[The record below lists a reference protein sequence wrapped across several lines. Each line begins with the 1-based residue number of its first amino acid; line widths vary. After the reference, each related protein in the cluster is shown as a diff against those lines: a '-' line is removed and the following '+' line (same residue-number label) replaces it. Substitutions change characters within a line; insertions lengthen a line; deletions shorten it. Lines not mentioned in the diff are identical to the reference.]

1 MVVVKLPKTF
11 RVLPLRVCVALEL
24 PTNDENEPLTVR
36 LSFNVVTV
44 ATLMVGT
51 ISIEFGK
58 GTPLDVIF
66 TILPVIL
73 KGLDPVKLN
82 PGVIESLDVTPLN

>member
-1 MVVVKLPKTF
+1 
-11 RVLPLRVCVALEL
+11 
-24 PTNDENEPLTVR
+24 
-36 LSFNVVTV
+36 
-44 ATLMVGT
+44 MVGT